1 MKATPALPCSY
12 VVKSAS
18 KRAYAPGRRK
28 TSSKLG
34 SSGGRAPQIAGQR
47 KIMQLGGRDASN
59 PGILTISYLPV
70 SGFAGADHSSPNACP
85 SAGRWHMLSVVP
97 LWSEHRL
104 PVHLA
109 EVRDLQ
115 RA

>member
-1 MKATPALPCSY
+1 MPQAAVRPHPSWVLAAAEPHRLQD
-12 VVKSAS
+12 
-18 KRAYAPGRRK
+18 
-28 TSSKLG
+28 
-34 SSGGRAPQIAGQR
+34 SG
-47 KIMQLGGRDASN
+47 KIVQLGGRDASN